1 MQYINAPNQLGK
13 ILAARRKTLRLSQS
27 EVAAKLGISQNRLSE
42 LEDRADKLTVD
53 RLLSLLNLLGLE
65 LSVRQRSAVQD
76 ASRVEW

>member
-1 MQYINAPNQLGK
+1 MQYVNAPNQLGK

-65 LSVRQRSAVQD
+65 LSVQERSAVQD